1 MILRVMKRCFLGLI
15 LFLSVTSVASFAATI
30 ADGLEQAIADG
41 HWTQNYGQEGYSW
54 FGTAPG
60 NSDPGVFFPP
70 ASQTVFG
77 FYAQL
82 SNGQIAQT
90 LNFTPSYAVNAPL
103 IELNGISEG
112 GEPGVNYTMIDTP
125 WGGRMASGTAFLS
138 NAPQGQSTPLFSF
151 ALGGTVPNSFAFSVF
166 LNNAAAA
173 PSSLTLSGS
182 NGGSATQSVA
192 SLSGLDAFTFNVS
205 NVMPFENF
213 TLSALAQPGQSDIAI
228 SGVTF
233 QCFAPVPEPATTVLL
248 LSSLALIGLFA
259 TARRL
264 ARA

>member
-1 MILRVMKRCFLGLI
+1 MKRCFLGLG
-15 LFLSVTSVASFAATI
+15 LFLSVTSVTAFAANI
-30 ADGLEQAIADG
+30 ADGLEQAITDG
-41 HWTQNYGQEGYSW
+41 HWTQNYGQDGYAW
-54 FGTAPG
+54 FGTAPDT
-60 NSDPGVFFPP
+60 SDPCIFFPT

-77 FYAQL
+77 FSAQL
-82 SNGQIAQT
+82 SNGQTSQT
-90 LNFTPSYAVNAPL
+90 LNFTPSYVVSAPL

-112 GEPGVNYTMIDTP
+112 GEPGLNYTMIDTP
-125 WGGRMASGTAFLS
+125 WPGGRMASGTAFLT

-151 ALGGTVPNSFAFSVF
+151 GLGGTVPNSFAFTVF

-173 PSSLTLSGS
+173 PSSLTLSGG

-264 ARA
+264 ARV